1 MLVTMGVFGVHLR
14 AQEDTGS
21 SGPKAGYVDDWT
33 HHHLIFSN
41 PGSRDDA
48 ARNGTLDKWLKVTND
63 PRYQLQQIKR
73 NLGPRPVIGG
83 GGSAWGW
90 ENSGNGNRNRGG
102 GGKPGTTI
110 SGVTKDWS
118 VVLGG
123 GWP

>member
-1 MLVTMGVFGVHLR
+1 MMSASSFSSRSFRLSATAFMLVTMGVFGVHLR

-73 NLGPRPVIGG
+73 NLGPRPVIADW
-83 GGSAWGW
+83 GSWV
-90 ENSGNGNRNRGG
+90 
-102 GGKPGTTI
+102 
-110 SGVTKDWS
+110 GV
-118 VVLGG
+118 GEPQG
-123 GWP
+123 